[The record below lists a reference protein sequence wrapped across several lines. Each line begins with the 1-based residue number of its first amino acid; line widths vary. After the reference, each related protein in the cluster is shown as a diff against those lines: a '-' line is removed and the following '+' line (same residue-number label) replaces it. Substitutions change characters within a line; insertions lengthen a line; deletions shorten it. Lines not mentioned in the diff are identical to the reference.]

1 MFSLDLPSWAPSYYF
16 RRVNL
21 SLILTFEIF
30 GFLTLFHATSSS
42 WPLSF
47 SLQPTYK
54 LLFHVIF
61 YKPKS
66 MTSTKE
72 ESGPSMAEKKHK
84 RVHRRKW
91 EKWVSEISVPGS
103 QEQPW
108 LGSYATTSLSIVYVV
123 RCLCPALTSPNSSCV
138 NNVNILSPKSA
149 QEATFVAGMG
159 MDEQMIGST
168 SGKDEREVDES
179 SVI

>member
-1 MFSLDLPSWAPSYYF
+1 
-16 RRVNL
+16 
-21 SLILTFEIF
+21 
-30 GFLTLFHATSSS
+30 
-42 WPLSF
+42 
-47 SLQPTYK
+47 
-54 LLFHVIF
+54 
-61 YKPKS
+61 
-66 MTSTKE
+66 
-72 ESGPSMAEKKHK
+72 MAEKKHK
-84 RVHRRKW
+84 RVRRRKW

-108 LGSYATTSLSIVYVV
+108 LGSYARTSLSIVYVV

-179 SVI
+179 SVIQSLKTLFRGER